1 MLSLGLSGGPWAA
14 AKVYSTNCA
23 GTEVGKPLTYA
34 LITNGS
40 QVALFEVQEGSAAPL
55 IIPFTHPMMMTR
67 YGCGAVR
74 AQA

>member
-1 MLSLGLSGGPWAA
+1 MLSFGLSGGPWAA
-14 AKVYSTNCA
+14 AKVYSINCA

-55 IIPFTHPMMMTR
+55 TGLTGMGGITLPLLLTL
-67 YGCGAVR
+67 
-74 AQA
+74 